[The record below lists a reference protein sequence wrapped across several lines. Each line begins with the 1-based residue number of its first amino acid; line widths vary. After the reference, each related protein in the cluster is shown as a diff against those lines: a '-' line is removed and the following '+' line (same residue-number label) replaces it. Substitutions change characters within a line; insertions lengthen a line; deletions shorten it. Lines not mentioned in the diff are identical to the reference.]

1 MRTLQGIVTSLKRT
15 KTVTVKV
22 TRMWQHPMYL
32 KSVKRSKNYSCHY
45 EKIDLKEGD
54 LVEIQ
59 ESRPISKTKHFVV
72 TKKIKV

>member
-1 MRTLQGIVTSLKRT
+1 MRTLQGIITSLKRT
-15 KTVTVKV
+15 KTATVKV

-72 TKKIKV
+72 TKKIKA